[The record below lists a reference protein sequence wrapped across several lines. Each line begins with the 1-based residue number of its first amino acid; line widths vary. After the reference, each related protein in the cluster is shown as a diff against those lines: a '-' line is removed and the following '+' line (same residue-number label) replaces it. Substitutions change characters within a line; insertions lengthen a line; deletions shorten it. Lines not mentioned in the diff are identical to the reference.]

1 MIYTNNITKYL
12 KLLSILHL
20 LIPNLLFSTY
30 WVKNPIGVLAS
41 ILLIFGSFLFIK
53 QDLNQNKITNKF
65 NINYL
70 NVFFI
75 ALISIFLT
83 LISGAGGF
91 SDQIYDYLGHNTKF
105 RDLYEKPWPFR
116 YTEVDSYPCYYF
128 GYYLV
133 PAFLAKIFNHVR
145 IFSMIWTA
153 FGMFL
158 VLFWSYILISKKSLV
173 YLFIFLLFGGLY
185 TTGNHIFEI
194 ATSKINFVDLYWS
207 DFKPMSDA
215 FLIYMPL
222 YLSSVWVPNQFIP
235 SCIVVGFIAYEI
247 FYEQKG
253 YKSVALIPLLAI
265 WAPFPAVSIVL
276 IILGNFIHNSIK
288 NKSLTLNIS
297 DFWPAIIFTIGCLPI
312 FLYLLSSKSGETASG
327 FIWKFDNN
335 WLIVWLLF
343 ILLEFGIIVFC
354 IINFTKKAPQIAL
367 DKSLFS
373 ILIVLCIL
381 PVFHFGRNNDF
392 TARACIP
399 AFYLLNI
406 ILTNRISYMFKRK
419 SILKYAIISLIL
431 IGAFVP
437 VKVMWRGTF
446 QNKLFGEPKTYFVH
460 GDMYQVLKNYHSP
473 AEANQ
478 YLADNNS
485 FFVKYLMK
493 K

>member
-1 MIYTNNITKYL
+1 MIPSNNITKYL
-12 KLLSILHL
+12 KLLSVLYL
-20 LIPNLLFSTY
+20 LLPNLLFCMY
-30 WVKNPIGVLAS
+30 WVKNPIGILAS
-41 ILLIFGSFLFIK
+41 IILFFGSILFLKYDF
-53 QDLNQNKITNKF
+53 NQKKIVDSF
-65 NINYL
+65 NISYL
-70 NVFFI
+70 NIFFI
-75 ALISIFLT
+75 TFISIFLT

-116 YTEVDSYPCYYF
+116 YAEVNSYPCYYF

-145 IFSMIWTA
+145 ILSIIWTT

-158 VLFWSYILISKKSLV
+158 VLFWAYLLIGKKRIV
-173 YLFIFLLFGGLY
+173 YLLIFLLFGGLY
-185 TTGNHIFEI
+185 TTGNHIFELV
-194 ATSKINFVDLYWS
+194 TSKMNFADLYWS

-235 SCIVVGFIAYEI
+235 SCMVIGFITYEI
-247 FYEQKG
+247 FYEKKG
-253 YKSVALIPLLAI
+253 YKSIALIPLLAI
-265 WAPFPAVSIVL
+265 WAPFPAISIVL
-276 IILGNFIHNSIK
+276 IILGNFIHDSFRT
-288 NKSLTLNIS
+288 KSLALNIS
-297 DFWPAIIFTIGCLPI
+297 EYWPAIIFTIGCLPI
-312 FLYLLSSKSGETASG
+312 FLYLLSSKSGESATG

-335 WLIVWLLF
+335 WLMVWLLF

-354 IINFTKKAPQIAL
+354 IIFYTKKANQIAL

-373 ILIVLCIL
+373 ILIVLIIL

-399 AFYLLNI
+399 AFFLLNI
-406 ILTNRISYMFKRK
+406 ILTNRISYIFKQK
-419 SILKYAIISLIL
+419 SYLKYAILCLFL

-437 VKVMWRGTF
+437 AKVMWRGTF
-446 QNKLFGEPKTYFVH
+446 HNKLFGEPKTYFVY
-460 GDMYQVLKNYHSP
+460 GDMYSVLKNYNSP
-473 AEANQ
+473 IEANQ
-478 YLADNNS
+478 YLADKNS
-485 FFVKYLMK
+485 FFVKYLIK